1 MSSQALAESEDKVS
15 PFSLTLLHFISVS
28 DFNLKPSSFLPISQG
43 YSLCLSKCIY
53 AGTRPPP
60 QGSSIERLEVTPPRS
75 EIIKDC
81 KEKCVLKTGYVPP
94 KKEKVKKAE

>member
-1 MSSQALAESEDKVS
+1 MYVHI
-15 PFSLTLLHFISVS
+15 SLLDFISGCLVNGLTS
-28 DFNLKPSSFLPISQG
+28 NTNSFFYLRTIMQG

-81 KEKCVLKTGYVPP
+81 KEKCTLKTGYVPP
-94 KKEKVKKAE
+94 KKEKVKKSE